1 MEITKKLIYSL
12 SDIMSVT
19 GSEYRGREELMRVLE
34 DVFDEYYEDTTGT
47 HVFIKKCGRE
57 NAPRLML
64 DAHFDE
70 IGMIVSAIH
79 EDGYLSIARAGGLDR
94 RILPATEVKIYGAK
108 TIYGVICS
116 TPPHLQK
123 AGDAKKLPEL
133 EDILVDTGY
142 SKEELEKIV
151 RIGTPIGF
159 YEKTAPLLGNRL
171 CGRGM
176 DNKCC
181 AAAAVRAAMLV
192 SRDDMVCDLYVTLSS
207 REEESLAG
215 GCVNAAYTIKPD
227 AAIVTDVTFAKF
239 PGVEDYE
246 CGKMGEGVVIS
257 LSAVTDKYLT
267 RRLCALCGEKDIKM
281 SETVDATDTG
291 TNATMLALTG
301 DGIPTAVVSVPLSC
315 MHTYNEIIDAE
326 DVLSAA
332 KLFAAAMCDPEVFG
346 GAV

>member
-1 MEITKKLIYSL
+1 MEKTKKLIYDL
-12 SDIMSVT
+12 AAIMSVT
-19 GSEYRGREELMRVLE
+19 GSEYRGKDDLLRAV
-34 DVFDEYYEDTTGT
+34 DGIFDEYYEDTTGS
-47 HVFIKKCGRE
+47 HVFVKYCGRE
-57 NAPRLML
+57 NAPKLML

-79 EDGYLSIARAGGLDR
+79 EGGYLSVARAGGLDR
-94 RILPATEVKIYGAK
+94 RILPATEVKIYGEK

-123 AGDAKKLPEL
+123 AGDSKKTPKI
-133 EDILVDTGY
+133 EDILIDTGY

-159 YEKTAPLLGNRL
+159 YESTAELLGDKI

-176 DNKCC
+176 DNKSC
-181 AAAAVRAAMLV
+181 AAAAVRAAMLMEK
-192 SRDDMVCDLYVTLSS
+192 DKMVCDLYVTLSS
-207 REEESLAG
+207 REEESMAG
-215 GCVNAAYTIKPD
+215 GCVNAAYKICPD

-239 PGVEDYE
+239 PGVEEYE
-246 CGKMGEGVVIS
+246 SGKMGDGVVIS
-257 LSAVTDKYLT
+257 LSAVTDKRLT
-267 RRLCALCGEKDIKM
+267 GTLCDICKEKEIPM

-301 DGIPTAVVSVPLSC
+301 DGIPTAVVSVPLSG
-315 MHTYNEIIDAE
+315 MHTYNEIIDVR

-332 KLFAAAMCDPEVFG
+332 KLFCEAAYDERIFG
-346 GAV
+346 GAK

>member
-1 MEITKKLIYSL
+1 MEKTKELIYSL

-19 GSEYRGREELMRVLE
+19 GSEYRGKGELIRAL
-34 DVFDEYYEDTTGT
+34 DGIFDEYYEDTTGT

-57 NAPRLML
+57 NAPKLML

-70 IGMIVSAIH
+70 IGMVVSAIH
-79 EDGYLSIARAGGLDR
+79 EDGYLSVHRAGGLDR
-94 RILPATEVKIYGAK
+94 RILPATEVKIYGEK

-123 AGDAKKLPEL
+123 AGDSKKLPRL
-133 EDILVDTGY
+133 SDILIDTGY

-151 RIGTPIGF
+151 RVGTPIGF
-159 YEKTAPLLGNRL
+159 YEGTEALLGNRL

-181 AAAAVRAAMLV
+181 AAAAVRGAMLA
-192 SRDDMVCDLYVTLSS
+192 SKEDMVCDLYVTLSS
-207 REEESLAG
+207 REEEGLAG

-246 CGKMGEGVVIS
+246 SGKLGEGVVIS
-257 LSAVTDKYLT
+257 LSAVTDKRLT

-326 DVLSAA
+326 DVMCAA
-332 KLFAAAMCDPEVFG
+332 KLFAAAMCDPAVFG
-346 GAV
+346 GAE

>member
-1 MEITKKLIYSL
+1 MELTKKLIYSL

-19 GSEYRGREELMRVLE
+19 GSEYRGAEALKAAV
-34 DVFDEYYEDTTGT
+34 DGIFDEYYEDTTGT
-47 HVFIKKCGRE
+47 HVFIKRCGRE
-57 NAPRLML
+57 GAPRLML

-70 IGMIVSAIH
+70 IGMVVSAIH
-79 EDGYLSIARAGGLDR
+79 ENGFLSVFRAGGLDR
-94 RILPATEVKIYGAK
+94 RILPATEVKIYGSE
-108 TIYGVICS
+108 TIYGVVCA

-123 AGDAKKLPEL
+123 AGDAKKLPAL
-133 EDILVDTGY
+133 EDILIDTGY

-151 RIGTPIGF
+151 KIGTPIGF
-159 YEKTAPLLGNRL
+159 AESTADLIGDKI

-181 AAAAVRAAMLV
+181 AAAAVRAAMLCEKEN
-192 SRDDMVCDLYVTLSS
+192 MVCDLYVTLSS
-207 REEESLAG
+207 REEEGLAG
-215 GCVNAAYTIKPD
+215 GCVNAAYRIKPD

-246 CGKMGEGVVIS
+246 SGKMGDGVVIS
-257 LSAVTDKYLT
+257 LSAVTDRALT
-267 RRLCALCGEKDIKM
+267 RRLIELCSEKEIPA

-315 MHTYNEIIDAE
+315 MHTYNEIIDVR
-326 DVLSAA
+326 DVYSAA
-332 KLFAAAMCDPEVFG
+332 KLFAAAACDAEIFG
-346 GAV
+346 GAK